1 MNLKR
6 FECDESPEAW
16 KRVLS
21 FHMQCNEPK
30 GFFYVKDKNNLDLGS
45 YKGEYPVGIVLNG
58 TTVLGWTDNNNP
70 SNIYE
75 LEPWLSNPP
84 PRYMWG
90 NNIGQMNLTYKDTV
104 YKLHHRCVQLKNP
117 PSVFGKDYI
126 FFEQSRHILWHIVL
140 ASKCI
145 SIEKLTQMELAFMDR
160 LVSGEPDL
168 LIECQKRHHL
178 AMPTR
183 NCLRDFIENQYANGS
198 LPANYEPTESIL
210 KLGKSVKE
218 TLC

>member
-1 MNLKR
+1 MNLKK

-30 GFFYVKDKNNLDLGS
+30 GFFYVKDKNKIDMGS
-45 YKGEYPVGIVLNG
+45 YKGKFPVGIILNG
-58 TTVLGWTDNNNP
+58 TTVLGWTDSNTP
-70 SNIYE
+70 SNMYE

-84 PRYMWG
+84 PRFMWG
-90 NNIGQMNLTYKDTV
+90 KNIGQMNLSYKDTV
-104 YKLHHRCVQLKNP
+104 YKLNHRCEQLKDP
-117 PSVFGKDYI
+117 PSVIGKDYI

-140 ASKCI
+140 ATKCI
-145 SIEKLTQMELAFMDR
+145 PIEKLTQLELAFMDR
-160 LVSGEPDL
+160 LISGTPDL
-168 LIECQKRHHL
+168 LLECQRHHKL
-178 AMPTR
+178 EMPTR
-183 NCLRDFIENQYANGS
+183 SCLRDFVASQYANGC
-198 LPANYEPTESIL
+198 LPNNYEPTESII